1 MIRLAVIL
9 AVLAYVVSPTAV
21 ASKSPPQS
29 DLVLYP
35 GTAVSGS
42 LITVNGC
49 GYPSL
54 IRLVIT
60 SSSGDH
66 VFQIAADSTGCF
78 YNFTF
83 VSEGPGDYTVTS
95 YDAAKT
101 GGPKIVQTPYRV
113 LPALT

>member
-1 MIRLAVIL
+1 MIRLALIL
-9 AVLAYVVSPTAV
+9 SLLVCIASASAVAGKPPPTA
-21 ASKSPPQS
+21 

-49 GYPSL
+49 GYPPL

-66 VFQIAADSTGCF
+66 VFQIAADATGCF

-83 VSEGPGDYTVTS
+83 VSEGPGDYTATT
-95 YDAAKT
+95 YDGSKN

-113 LPALT
+113 LPT